1 MKTGYENREP
11 KERHHVAGQGGMK
24 RECNNGYETGMK
36 HTGMGQ
42 AGMVQ
47 EQQGYETGV

>member
-1 MKTGYENREP
+1 M
-11 KERHHVAGQGGMK
+11 AGQGGMK
-24 RECNNGYETGMK
+24 RVCNGYETGMK
-36 HTGMGQ
+36 QTGMGQ